1 MNCNTGKYTV
11 TKESRLLG
19 SALLALLALAVISGG
34 SWSGGDL
41 FDADYSDCPVGTRL
55 RDGQIADLTVA
66 RVSDEADEVDVAWAI
81 TDPATWG
88 LGPNAYN
95 ARLVAILDDN
105 YGNPVAQTLSL
116 GSRKVTF
123 DEVKTGTAVTVQL
136 AIVVATANGDYVV
149 SDILETSVNQSLTE
163 PSFGGRWHQLVE
175 GTPGSND
182 VTNDV
187 DPIKAGHQYDT
198 RQIAGGMMYY
208 VGYNENFANY
218 RKGTAVYTH
227 KPATPRLR
235 IGLAHSA
242 NETDG
247 ERDDIDFD
255 AYIIRIVDA
264 DGDVVPEGDDMAT
277 IASNYG
283 LGRNSQSDET
293 QETLNKLFVHDMQYP
308 NYPTFSATGTI
319 IRNADGTALDY
330 ATDFTFVA
338 GTHWDSGIT
347 LTNMR
352 VVDGFRI
359 NVGAHALPETILD
372 RPDTRG
378 VTPASISTVKVG
390 TTGDGS
396 SQYRDPGQLFAHPP
410 DEHRDFPVD
419 TLTSDETYTIT
430 AWAVNEDDEVISP
443 VATLKLH
450 PLARTVTLSAT
461 TGFQDYLN
469 PTAVTT
475 GTLLVTEFT
484 VLK

>member
-1 MNCNTGKYTV
+1 MTRKN
-11 TKESRLLG
+11 RLFG
-19 SALLALLALAVISGG
+19 SAMLALLALVVISGG
-34 SWSGGDL
+34 SWAGGDL
-41 FDADYSDCPVGTRL
+41 FDADYSDCPFSTRL
-55 RDGQIADLTVA
+55 RNDQIADLTVA
-66 RVSDEADEVDVAWAI
+66 RVSDEADEVNVAWAA
-81 TDPATWG
+81 TNPATWG
-88 LGPNAYN
+88 LGPNTYN

-105 YGNPVAQTLSL
+105 HGNPVTKRLTP
-116 GSRKVTF
+116 GSEQVTF
-123 DEVKTGTAVTVQL
+123 DEVKTGTEVTVQL
-136 AIVVATANGDYVV
+136 AIVVVTANGDYVI

-175 GTPGSND
+175 STPGTND
-182 VTNDV
+182 ATDDV

-227 KPATPRLR
+227 KPLTSRLR

-247 ERDDIDFD
+247 GRDEVDFD

-264 DGDVVPEGDDMAT
+264 DGDVVPEGDDMVT
-277 IASNYG
+277 IATNYG
-283 LGRNSQSDET
+283 LGRNSQNGA
-293 QETLNKLFVHDMQYP
+293 QETLNKLFMHDMQYP

-319 IRNADGTALDY
+319 IQNADGTALDY

-359 NVGAHALPETILD
+359 NVAAHRLPETVLD

-396 SQYRDPGQLFAHPP
+396 SQYRDPGQLFANPP

-419 TLTSDETYTIT
+419 TLKSDETYTIT

-450 PLARTVTLSAT
+450 PIEGTVTLSDT

-469 PTAVTT
+469 ATAVNT
-475 GTLLVTEFT
+475 GTLIVTEFT

>member
-1 MNCNTGKYTV
+1 MTRKN
-11 TKESRLLG
+11 RLFG
-19 SALLALLALAVISGG
+19 SALLVLLALAVISGG
-34 SWSGGDL
+34 SWAGGDL
-41 FDADYSDCPVGTRL
+41 FDADYSDCPFSTRL
-55 RDGQIADLTVA
+55 RNDQITDLTVA
-66 RVSDEADEVDVAWAI
+66 RVSDEADEVNVAWAA
-81 TDPATWG
+81 TNPATWG
-88 LGPNAYN
+88 LGPNTYN

-105 YGNPVAQTLSL
+105 YGNPVTKRLTP
-116 GSRKVTF
+116 GSEQVTF
-123 DEVKTGTAVTVQL
+123 DEVKTGTEVTVQL
-136 AIVVATANGDYVV
+136 AIVVTAADGDYVI

-175 GTPGSND
+175 GTPGSDD
-182 VTNDV
+182 VTNDA
-187 DPIKAGHQYDT
+187 DPDQAGFQYDT
-198 RQIAGGMMYY
+198 QQIAGGMMYY

-247 ERDDIDFD
+247 GRDEVDFD

-277 IASNYG
+277 IATNYG
-283 LGRNSQSDET
+283 LGRNSQDDT
-293 QETLNKLFVHDMQYP
+293 AQETLNKLFIHDMQYP

-319 IRNADGTALDY
+319 IQNADGTNLNY
-330 ATDFTFVA
+330 TTDFTFVA

-359 NVGAHALPETILD
+359 NVAVHRLPETVLD

-419 TLTSDETYTIT
+419 TLQSDETYTIT

-450 PLARTVTLSAT
+450 PLARTVTLSDT

-469 PTAVTT
+469 ATAVNT
-475 GTLLVTEFT
+475 GTLIVTEFT

>member
-1 MNCNTGKYTV
+1 M
-11 TKESRLLG
+11 TKGSRLLG

-34 SWSGGDL
+34 SWAGGDL

-55 RDGQIADLTVA
+55 RDGQIADLTIA
-66 RVSDEADEVDVAWAI
+66 RASDEADEVNVAWAV
-81 TDPATWG
+81 TNPATWG
-88 LGPNAYN
+88 LGPNTYS

-105 YGNPVAQTLSL
+105 HGTPVAETLSP

-123 DEVKTGTAVTVQL
+123 DQVKTGTEVTVQL
-136 AIVVATANGDYVV
+136 AIVVVTANGDYVV

-182 VTNDV
+182 TTNDI
-187 DPIKAGHQYDT
+187 DPNTAGHQYDT

-218 RKGTAVYTH
+218 RKGTAVYAH
-227 KPATPRLR
+227 RPATPRLR

-247 ERDDIDFD
+247 ERDDVDFD
-255 AYIIRIVDA
+255 AYIIRIADA
-264 DGDVVPEGDDMAT
+264 DGDVVSEGDDMAT
-277 IASNYG
+277 METNYG
-283 LGRNSQSDET
+283 LGRNSQGDTTE
-293 QETLNKLFVHDMQYP
+293 ETLNKLFVHDMQFP
-308 NYPTFSATGTI
+308 NYPIFSSTGTI
-319 IRNADGTALDY
+319 IRNADGSALDY
-330 ATDFTFVA
+330 TTDFVFVA
-338 GTHWDSGIT
+338 GTHWDTGIT

-359 NVGAHALPETILD
+359 NVGAHDLPENVLD
-372 RPDTRG
+372 REEPRN
-378 VTPASISTVKVG
+378 VNPASISIVKVS
-390 TTGDGS
+390 TTGDGES
-396 SQYRDPGQLFAHPP
+396 EYRDPGQLFANPP

-419 TLTSDETYTIT
+419 TLQSDETYTIT

-450 PLARTVTLSAT
+450 LLNRMVTLSAT
-461 TGFQDYLN
+461 TVFQDYLN
-469 PTAVTT
+469 TTAVNT
-475 GTLLVTEFT
+475 GTLIVTQFT

>member
-1 MNCNTGKYTV
+1 MTRKN
-11 TKESRLLG
+11 RLFG
-19 SALLALLALAVISGG
+19 SALLVLLVLIVISGG
-34 SWSGGDL
+34 SWAGGDL
-41 FDADYSDCPVGTRL
+41 FDADYSDCPFSTRL
-55 RDGQIADLTVA
+55 RNDQITDLTVA
-66 RVSDEADEVDVAWAI
+66 RVSDEADEVNVAWAA
-81 TDPATWG
+81 TNPATWG
-88 LGPNAYN
+88 LGPNTYN

-105 YGNPVAQTLSL
+105 YGNPVTKRLTP
-116 GSRKVTF
+116 GSEQVTF
-123 DEVKTGTAVTVQL
+123 DEVKTGTEVTVQL
-136 AIVVATANGDYVV
+136 AIVVVTANGDYVI

-175 GTPGSND
+175 GTPGSDD
-182 VTNDV
+182 VTNDA
-187 DPIKAGHQYDT
+187 DPDQAGFQYDT
-198 RQIAGGMMYY
+198 RQIAGGMLYY

-450 PLARTVTLSAT
+450 PIERTVTLSDT

-469 PTAVTT
+469 TTAVTT
-475 GTLLVTEFT
+475 GTLIVTEFT

>member
-1 MNCNTGKYTV
+1 M
-11 TKESRLLG
+11 TKGSRLLG
-19 SALLALLALAVISGG
+19 SALLALLALAVISGA
-34 SWSGGDL
+34 SWAGGDL
-41 FDADYSDCPVGTRL
+41 FDADYSDCPARTRL

-66 RVSDEADEVDVAWAI
+66 RASDEADEVNVAWAV
-81 TDPATWG
+81 TNPATWG
-88 LGPNAYN
+88 LGPNTYS

-105 YGNPVAQTLSL
+105 HGTPVAETLSP

-136 AIVVATANGDYVV
+136 AIVVVTADGDYVV

-187 DPIKAGHQYDT
+187 DPNTAGHQYDT
-198 RQIAGGMMYY
+198 KQIAGGMMYY

-218 RKGTAVYTH
+218 RKGTAAYTH
-227 KPATPRLR
+227 RPATQRLR

-247 ERDDIDFD
+247 GRDDVDFD
-255 AYIIRIVDA
+255 AYIIRIADA

-277 IASNYG
+277 METNYG
-283 LGRNSQSDET
+283 LGRNSQTDTT

-330 ATDFTFVA
+330 ATNFAFVA

-359 NVGAHALPETILD
+359 NVGAHDLPENVLD
-372 RPDTRG
+372 REGTRN
-378 VTPASISTVKVG
+378 VNPASISIVKVS
-390 TTGDGS
+390 TTGDGES
-396 SQYRDPGQLFAHPP
+396 EYRDPGQLFAHPP
-410 DEHRDFPVD
+410 DEHRDFPAD
-419 TLTSDETYTIT
+419 TLQSDETYTIT

-450 PLARTVTLSAT
+450 LLNRMVTLSAT
-461 TGFQDYLN
+461 TVFQDYLN
-469 PTAVTT
+469 TTAVNT
-475 GTLLVTEFT
+475 GTLIVTQFT

>member
-1 MNCNTGKYTV
+1 M
-11 TKESRLLG
+11 TKGSRLLG
-19 SALLALLALAVISGG
+19 SAWLALLALAVISGV
-34 SWSGGDL
+34 SWAGGDL

-66 RVSDEADEVDVAWAI
+66 RASDEADEVNVAWAV
-81 TDPATWG
+81 TNPATWG
-88 LGPNAYN
+88 LGPNTYS

-105 YGNPVAQTLSL
+105 HGIPVAETLSL

-123 DEVKTGTAVTVQL
+123 DKVKTGTAITVQL
-136 AIVVATANGDYVV
+136 AIVVTAADGDYVV

-175 GTPGSND
+175 ATPGSND
-182 VTNDV
+182 TTNDV
-187 DPIKAGHQYDT
+187 DPNTAGHQYDT
-198 RQIAGGMMYY
+198 KQIAGGMMYY

-227 KPATPRLR
+227 RPATQRLR

-247 ERDDIDFD
+247 GRDDVDFD
-255 AYIIRIVDA
+255 AYIIRIADA

-277 IASNYG
+277 METNYG
-283 LGRNSQSDET
+283 LERNSQGDTTE
-293 QETLNKLFVHDMQYP
+293 ETLNKLFVHDMQFP
-308 NYPTFSATGTI
+308 NYPTFSSTGTI
-319 IRNADGTALDY
+319 IRNADGSVLDY
-330 ATDFTFVA
+330 TTDFVFVA
-338 GTHWDSGIT
+338 GTHWDTGIT

-359 NVGAHALPETILD
+359 NVAAHDLPENVLD
-372 RPDTRG
+372 REAPRN
-378 VTPASISTVKVG
+378 VNPALISIVKVS
-390 TTGDGS
+390 TTGDGES
-396 SQYRDPGQLFAHPP
+396 EYRDPGQLFANPP

-419 TLTSDETYTIT
+419 TLQSDETYTIT
-430 AWAVNEDDEVISP
+430 AWAVNADDEVISP

-450 PLARTVTLSAT
+450 LLNRMVTLSAAT
-461 TGFQDYLN
+461 VFQDYLN
-469 PTAVTT
+469 TTAVNT
-475 GTLLVTEFT
+475 GTLIVTQFT

>member
-1 MNCNTGKYTV
+1 MTRKN
-11 TKESRLLG
+11 RLFG
-19 SALLALLALAVISGG
+19 SAMLALLALVVISGG
-34 SWSGGDL
+34 SWAGGDL
-41 FDADYSDCPVGTRL
+41 FDADYSDCPFSTRL
-55 RDGQIADLTVA
+55 RNDQIADLTVA
-66 RVSDEADEVDVAWAI
+66 RVSDEADEVNVAWAA
-81 TDPATWG
+81 TNPATWG
-88 LGPNAYN
+88 LGPNTYN

-105 YGNPVAQTLSL
+105 HGNPVTKRLTP
-116 GSRKVTF
+116 GSEQVTF
-123 DEVKTGTAVTVQL
+123 DEVKTGTEVTVQL
-136 AIVVATANGDYVV
+136 AIVVVTANGDYVI

-175 GTPGSND
+175 STPGTND
-182 VTNDV
+182 ATDDV

-227 KPATPRLR
+227 KPLTSRLR

-247 ERDDIDFD
+247 GRDEVDFD

-264 DGDVVPEGDDMAT
+264 DGDVVPEGDDMVT
-277 IASNYG
+277 IATNYG
-283 LGRNSQSDET
+283 LGRNSQNGA
-293 QETLNKLFVHDMQYP
+293 QETLNKLFMHDMQYP

-319 IRNADGTALDY
+319 IQNADGTALDY

-359 NVGAHALPETILD
+359 NVAAHRLPETVLD

-396 SQYRDPGQLFAHPP
+396 SQYRDPGQLFANPP

-419 TLTSDETYTIT
+419 TLPSDETYTIT

-450 PLARTVTLSAT
+450 PIEGTVTLSDT

-469 PTAVTT
+469 ATAVNT
-475 GTLLVTEFT
+475 GTLIVTEFT